1 MNSRLRILMVSTS
14 YPKND
19 RDWRGRFI
27 ANIVAALGRDPD
39 LDLSVWAPP
48 GYLPGGSKAAA
59 SLNDSVWL
67 DDLIARGGIAAI
79 LRSGT
84 LGAATKSIGL
94 LRRLRRLY
102 QRSND
107 FDIAHIN
114 WLQNALPLWGLRI
127 PALITVLGSDYG
139 LLRYAPVRRSLRAV
153 LRQRRCLIAPNAG
166 WMLPRLQEYFG
177 DVADIETIPFGVD
190 PDWFRCRRTPEAGGT
205 RWLVVSRVTSAKI
218 GTLFD
223 WGSGQFENGREIHLL
238 GPQQESMNLPTWIRY
253 HGPTNPGELMSRWFP
268 QSTGLITL
276 SNHDEGRPQVM
287 LEAMAAGLPVIAS
300 DHPAHR
306 DIIQHGITGFI
317 VRNASEFGAALRA
330 LEVPEQNLKIGE
342 KARDWVIGHIGTW
355 DDCARRYKN
364 SYQRLIKPIE
374 INQP

>member
-1 MNSRLRILMVSTS
+1 MNSCLRILMVSTS
-14 YPKND
+14 YPEND

-39 LDLSVWAPP
+39 LDLSLWAPP
-48 GYLPGGSKAAA
+48 GNLPSGSKSAA
-59 SLNDSVWL
+59 SSSDSVWL
-67 DDLIARGGIAAI
+67 NDLTARGGIAAA
-79 LRSGT
+79 LRSGG
-84 LGAATKSIGL
+84 LDAATKSIGL

-102 QRSND
+102 RQSND

-139 LLRYAPVRRSLRAV
+139 LLRYAIVRRSLRVV
-153 LRQRRCLIAPNAG
+153 LRQRRCLIAPNAS
-166 WMLPRLQEYFG
+166 WMVPRLQECFG
-177 DVADIETIPFGVD
+177 DVADIEAIPFGVD
-190 PDWFRCRRTPEAGGT
+190 PDWFRCRRAPEARGA
-205 RWLVVSRVTSAKI
+205 RWIVVSRVTSAKI
-218 GTLFD
+218 GTLFE
-223 WGSGQFENGREIHLL
+223 WGDGQFEKGRGLDLL
-238 GPQQESMNLPTWIRY
+238 GPQQESLDLPTWIRC
-253 HGPTNPGELMSRWFP
+253 HGPTNPNELMSQWFP

-276 SNHDEGRPQVM
+276 STHDEGRPQVI

-306 DIIQHGITGFI
+306 DIIQHGTTGLI

-330 LEVPEQNLKIGE
+330 LEVPEYNLEIGE
-342 KARDWVIGHIGTW
+342 KARDWVIRHIGTW
-355 DDCARRYKN
+355 DDCARRYKD
-364 SYQRLIKPIE
+364 SYRRLIQPTE